1 VVLHADDG
9 RDVPS
14 AIGSSWSGSRD
25 ALPSTLVFEIR
36 GSLSVAR
43 AALDATDVEA
53 GHLRA
58 WLIESLQYIE
68 KLKVIASLGSAK
80 FLGEEATPSKVEK

>member
-1 VVLHADDG
+1 MAPSHYYYYFLISPLFCSSVVLHADDG

-58 WLIESLQYIE
+58 
-68 KLKVIASLGSAK
+68 
-80 FLGEEATPSKVEK
+80 